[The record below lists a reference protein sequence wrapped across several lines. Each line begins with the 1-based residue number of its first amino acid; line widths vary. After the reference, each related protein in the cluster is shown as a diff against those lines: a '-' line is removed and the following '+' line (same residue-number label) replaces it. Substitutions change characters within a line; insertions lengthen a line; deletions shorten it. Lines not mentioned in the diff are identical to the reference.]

1 MGCGSSRAA
10 NVAAAADN
18 FEAVGAQFVVG
29 EAPAVETGD
38 LAAVNAALAAFVAE
52 ASIKSLEKDKEFLG
66 VAKGDDA

>member
-1 MGCGSSRAA
+1 
-10 NVAAAADN
+10 
-18 FEAVGAQFVVG
+18 
-29 EAPAVETGD
+29 

>member
-1 MGCGSSRAA
+1 MGCGSSRAS

-18 FEAVGAQFVVG
+18 FAAVGAQFVVG
-29 EAPAVETGD
+29 EAPACESGD

-52 ASIKSLEKDKEFLG
+52 AGIKSLEQDKEVLG